1 MSLSYSD
8 NKPDTQSDT
17 QSDNQPQSVADGA
30 QEQLVDL
37 QTRFAFQEDN
47 LQTLND
53 IVTRQQMQIDALER
67 ELILHREKLT
77 ELLQAVAER
86 SPAPSPADERPP
98 HY

>member
-1 MSLSYSD
+1 VSVTHSD
-8 NKPDTQSDT
+8 N
-17 QSDNQPQSVADGA
+17 PQIESV

-37 QTRFAFQEDN
+37 QTRFAFQEDS

-53 IVTRQQMQIDALER
+53 IVTRQQMQIDTLER

-77 ELLQAVAER
+77 ELMQAVADR
-86 SPAPSPADERPP
+86 ATAPSPVDERPP

>member
-1 MSLSYSD
+1 MSAS
-8 NKPDTQSDT
+8 
-17 QSDNQPQSVADGA
+17 QSDNPRIESV
-30 QEQLVDL
+30 QEQLVDM

-53 IVTRQQMQIDALER
+53 IVTRQQMQIDTLER

-77 ELLQAVAER
+77 ELMQAMADR
-86 SPAPSPADERPP
+86 APAPSAADERPP

>member
-1 MSLSYSD
+1 VSSS
-8 NKPDTQSDT
+8 K
-17 QSDNQPQSVADGA
+17 SDNQSVIQDTT

-53 IVTRQQMQIDALER
+53 IVTRQQLQIDSLER

-77 ELLQAVAER
+77 ELLQIMSDR
-86 SPAPSPADERPP
+86 LPAASNPADEKPP

>member
-1 MSLSYSD
+1 MSVHHPD
-8 NKPDTQSDT
+8 NTPMPRSAVPD
-17 QSDNQPQSVADGA
+17 PA

-37 QTRFAFQEDN
+37 QTRFAFQEDS

-67 ELILHREKLT
+67 ELVVHREKLT
-77 ELLQAVAER
+77 ELIQAIADR
-86 SPAPSPADERPP
+86 APAPSLADEKPP